1 MKHLIVEVNDLV
13 RRLIRS
19 VVAGFERDSRVRQ
32 LAEALAT
39 YNRHRP
45 NFVLMDIHMNVMGG
59 ITAT

>member
-1 MKHLIVEVNDLV
+1 MV